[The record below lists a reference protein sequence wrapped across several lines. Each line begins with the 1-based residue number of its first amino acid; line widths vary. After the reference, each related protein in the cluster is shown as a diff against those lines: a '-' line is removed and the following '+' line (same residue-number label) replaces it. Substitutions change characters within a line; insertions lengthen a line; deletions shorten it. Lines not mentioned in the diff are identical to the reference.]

1 MRKLSGIA
9 VVVGLLMCS
18 VVCLVQPRSVMCQQ
32 TASAVKDYRGSVG
45 GSNFQMRLTIQG
57 NNVSGTYSYDSV
69 GEDLK
74 LTGHLDEQG
83 KLELSEFSTNGKQT
97 GKFTCKRKIEYAI
110 DSECTWSKPDGTRE
124 AYVNLVEQHLAFT
137 NGLQITPKVIANRK
151 VGLRFSYPQI
161 TSSSGKTTPAAES
174 FNRRVSALVQKR
186 IKDFQPEG
194 LPGHNSFETNYY
206 VLLATDEIV
215 SIEMTEY
222 WDAGGAHPNSG
233 FWAINYDLSA
243 NKEPNFDDL
252 FKPGSDYKTAIAKYA
267 VADIDKRAVAMEQ
280 EDARREGRKAEQRT
294 EPIVTIDQLSEISD
308 WALTP
313 EGLVV
318 YFDFPHAISVFDR
331 TLIPYP
337 VVSKYLKPDSPAAR
351 IEKP

>member
-1 MRKLSGIA
+1 MKKLSGIA
-9 VVVGLLMCS
+9 VVVLTCGL
-18 VVCLVQPRSVMCQQ
+18 VCLVQPRSVMCQQ

-74 LTGHLDEQG
+74 LTGHLDQQG
-83 KLELSEFSTNGKQT
+83 KLELAEFSANGKQT
-97 GKFTCKRKIEYAI
+97 GKFACQRTLEYAI

-124 AYVNLVEQHLAFT
+124 AYVTLVEQHVAFT
-137 NGLQITPKVIANRK
+137 NGLQISPKVIANRK
-151 VGLRFSYPQI
+151 IGLRFSYPQI
-161 TSSSGKTTPAAES
+161 TSSSGKLTPAAES

-206 VLLATDEIV
+206 VLLATDELV

-243 NKEPNFDDL
+243 NKEPGFDDL
-252 FKPGSDYKTAIAKYA
+252 FKAGSDYKTAIARFA
-267 VADIDKRAVAMEQ
+267 VADIDKRAVEIEEA
-280 EDARREGRKAEQRT
+280 DAKSEGRKPIKRED
-294 EPIVTIDQLSEISD
+294 PIVTEEQLSEIPD
-308 WALTP
+308 WGLTP
-313 EGLVV
+313 KGLVV
-318 YFDFPHAISVFDR
+318 YFDFPHAIAVFDR
-331 TLIPYP
+331 TLSPYS
-337 VVSKYLKPDSPAAR
+337 VVSQYLKPNSPAAR
-351 IEKP
+351 IYKP